1 MSWPGLKNYG
11 TKKANKNKVR
21 NDQIVGLVQLRK
33 AINLLDFIIANE
45 AIESVKV
52 AYT

>member
-1 MSWPGLKNYG
+1 
-11 TKKANKNKVR
+11 
-21 NDQIVGLVQLRK
+21 LVQLRT

-52 AYT
+52 AYTEKQKELKKRLDDREQNK